1 MNFDISKFLST
12 LDGTEQDAWRKS
24 KFYAWQ
30 SQGNKQKGIT
40 GENMIAEYL
49 TDAGYIN
56 DKQGGG
62 SASYD
67 LCFNGV
73 KIEVKTSFAM
83 KDKGTI
89 VADKFKW
96 QHVGIDKDFD
106 YIVFLGIN
114 AEQDLMKVRRGWRED
129 IEEVNILW
137 FSKKDIEKFIS
148 EGSMTIQQGGASS
161 DNDDYWTSANFFKE
175 INYGKD
181 YKEIP
186 F

>member
-73 KIEVKTSFAM
+73 KIEGALPQDQLFAILDDIIKT
-83 KDKGTI
+83 K
-89 VADKFKW
+89 
-96 QHVGIDKDFD
+96 
-106 YIVFLGIN
+106 
-114 AEQDLMKVRRGWRED
+114 
-129 IEEVNILW
+129 
-137 FSKKDIEKFIS
+137 
-148 EGSMTIQQGGASS
+148 
-161 DNDDYWTSANFFKE
+161 AN
-175 INYGKD
+175 
-181 YKEIP
+181 
-186 F
+186 